1 VNYLK
6 WVVIAALLA
15 MPAAADELERFL
27 GEWQGESICLA
38 QGPSCHDETVV
49 YRIAR
54 ISDRPGVATVSANK
68 LVNGNPVNTGTME
81 YRHQHNELIC
91 ENGQFVWRMKLY
103 GDKMLGTLERSG
115 KALIWRVTLER
126 KP

>member
-1 VNYLK
+1 M
-6 WVVIAALLA
+6 ITALLSI
-15 MPAAADELERFL
+15 PATADELERFL

-38 QGPSCHDETVV
+38 QGRDCNDETVV

-54 ISDRPGVATVSANK
+54 LPGTPGYATVSANK
-68 LVNGNPVNTGTME
+68 LLNGNPVNIGTLE

-91 ENGQFVWRMKLY
+91 EYGHFVWRMKLY
-103 GDKMLGTLERSG
+103 GDKMLGTLEKSDST
-115 KALIWRVTLER
+115 LIRRMTLER